1 MKFVAGVEHL
11 LNLVQRRLLAWPNV
25 LLLQVAVGD
34 GPASSAAQG
43 LTLDQELGLPGMEGR
58 LELHGVVYQSP
69 GRRRGACAVRAP
81 RAPQGSEPTAL
92 LA

>member
-34 GPASSAAQG
+34 GP
-43 LTLDQELGLPGMEGR
+43 EL
-58 LELHGVVYQSP
+58 Q
-69 GRRRGACAVRAP
+69 
-81 RAPQGSEPTAL
+81 
-92 LA
+92 